1 MEKTPLMKTS
11 DLCDEYGDQIQVAD
25 PIGFKSFGGC
35 NEFFGRIE
43 TVKCY
48 EDNSLVRAA
57 LEQNGKSKV
66 LVVDG
71 GGSLRCALLGDNV
84 AALAQKNEWSG
95 ILLFGCIRDS
105 EAVSALDI
113 GIVALGTN
121 PRKSA
126 KNNEGTANVSVH
138 FAGMDFIPGY
148 HVYIDS
154 DGIVT
159 SEKELAF
166 RDL

>member
-1 MEKTPLMKTS
+1 MKTT
-11 DLCDEYGDQIQVAD
+11 DLCDEYGDQIHVAD
-25 PIGFKSFGGC
+25 PIGFKSFGGY
-35 NEFFGRIE
+35 NEFFGKIE

-57 LEQNGKSKV
+57 LEENGKSKV

-71 GGSLRCALLGDNV
+71 GGSLHCALLGDNI

-105 EAVSALDI
+105 EAVSALGL

-138 FAGMDFIPGY
+138 FAGIDFIPGS
-148 HVYIDS
+148 HIYIDS

-159 SEKELAF
+159 SEKELVF
-166 RDL
+166 RDLP